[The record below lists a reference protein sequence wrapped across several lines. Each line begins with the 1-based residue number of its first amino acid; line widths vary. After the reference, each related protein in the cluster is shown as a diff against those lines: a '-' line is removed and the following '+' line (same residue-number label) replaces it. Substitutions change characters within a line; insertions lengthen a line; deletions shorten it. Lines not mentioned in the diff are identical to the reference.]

1 MRNRFDRQ
9 LEQLNN
15 ELINMG
21 SLIEEAIEM
30 AITALMKQDA
40 KKAKEIVDFDEEIDE
55 KEREIESLCLKL
67 LLQQQ
72 PVARDLRRDIR
83 SLKNDHRYGEDRRS
97 CSRYFGND
105 NLNGR
110 NSLYQKH

>member
-55 KEREIESLCLKL
+55 KERRDRKSLSETSLTAAAGSKGS
-67 LLQQQ
+67 
-72 PVARDLRRDIR
+72 ASDIR

-105 NLNGR
+105 DLNGR

>member
-30 AITALMKQDA
+30 AITALMK
-40 KKAKEIVDFDEEIDE
+40 
-55 KEREIESLCLKL
+55 
-67 LLQQQ
+67 
-72 PVARDLRRDIR
+72 RDR
-83 SLKNDHRYGEDRRS
+83 
-97 CSRYFGND
+97 
-105 NLNGR
+105 
-110 NSLYQKH
+110 

>member
-40 KKAKEIVDFDEEIDE
+40 K
-55 KEREIESLCLKL
+55 
-67 LLQQQ
+67 
-72 PVARDLRRDIR
+72 
-83 SLKNDHRYGEDRRS
+83 N
-97 CSRYFGND
+97 
-105 NLNGR
+105 
-110 NSLYQKH
+110 

>member
-21 SLIEEAIEM
+21 SLIEDRKSLSETSL
-30 AITALMKQDA
+30 TAAAGGKGSA
-40 KKAKEIVDFDEEIDE
+40 
-55 KEREIESLCLKL
+55 S
-67 LLQQQ
+67 
-72 PVARDLRRDIR
+72 DIR
-83 SLKNDHRYGEDRRS
+83 SIEDDNRYGENRRS
-97 CSRYFGND
+97 CRRYFGND
-105 NLNGR
+105 DLNGR

>member
-55 KEREIESLCLKL
+55 KEREIAAGSKGS
-67 LLQQQ
+67 
-72 PVARDLRRDIR
+72 ASDIR
-83 SLKNDHRYGEDRRS
+83 SLENDHGHGEDRRS
-97 CSRYFGND
+97 C
-105 NLNGR
+105 GR
-110 NSLYQKH
+110 HF

>member
-40 KKAKEIVDFDEEIDE
+40 KRQKRLWISMKRSMKK
-55 KEREIESLCLKL
+55 KERSK
-67 LLQQQ
+67 
-72 PVARDLRRDIR
+72 V
-83 SLKNDHRYGEDRRS
+83 
-97 CSRYFGND
+97 FV
-105 NLNGR
+105 
-110 NSLYQKH
+110 